1 MATKSVGSNPAN
13 LMNPL
18 LSPDAK
24 ATGKA
29 QGVKDAPIAPA
40 APAVRKGGESANFG
54 VSISPEAKER
64 AEAQKKAFD
73 IAKSTPD
80 IREDR
85 VADIKARIAAGT
97 YQVDSG
103 QIADGMLREAVKEH
117 LADLEDR

>member
-1 MATKSVGSNPAN
+1 MATKSVGNNSG

-18 LSPDAK
+18 IAPDTK
-24 ATGKA
+24 ANKA
-29 QGVKDAPIAPA
+29 QGVKDLPAAPA
-40 APAVRKGGESANFG
+40 APAARKGGESATFG
-54 VSISPEAKER
+54 VSISADAKER

-97 YQVDSG
+97 YQIDSG
-103 QIADGMLREAVKEH
+103 NIADGMLREAVKDH
-117 LADLEDR
+117 LAELGER